1 MATIRNCKKDL
12 LLIHFDKTVLPILN
26 IRTLSGY
33 VEKYLNVIST
43 IIYFY
48 ETNLKDNRKCET
60 VVKCYYCFK
69 VERGFLSI
77 VVSVIVAVRL
87 IYVRFPSIVVSVI
100 VVVRL
105 IEVLQD

>member
-1 MATIRNCKKDL
+1 M
-12 LLIHFDKTVLPILN
+12 
-26 IRTLSGY
+26 
-33 VEKYLNVIST
+33 EKYLSVIST
-43 IIYFY
+43 FICFY
-48 ETNLKDNRKCET
+48 ETNLKDNRKCEI
-60 VVKCYYCFK
+60 VILCYYCFK

-105 IEVLQD
+105 MEVLQD